1 MTINKT
7 IENETAVLQVSGRL
21 DTLTAPELD
30 NEINAVAEDV
40 NELVLDMKELEYTSS
55 AGLRVILKSQKLMSA
70 KGGMKLINVND
81 DIMEVFKMTGF
92 AEILTIE

>member
-7 IENETAVLQVSGRL
+7 IENSVAVLQVSGRL
-21 DTLTAPELD
+21 DTMTAPELE
-30 NEINAVAEDV
+30 NEINSVAGDV
-40 NELVLDMKELEYTSS
+40 SELVLDMKELEYTSS

-70 KGGMKLINVND
+70 KGCMKLINVSD
-81 DIMEVFKMTGF
+81 DVMEVFKMTGF